1 MNTIENTLERAN
13 ERLRVEMADL
23 MSQIDDLTEARDAAL
38 AELSGRTRE
47 LEETSTDHAML
58 RCRDRIDTIV
68 RTAVLVGRFGHGN
81 VADAEDVLADM
92 ADQALTDLG
101 DFLKGGVA

>member
-23 MSQIDDLTEARDAAL
+23 MSQIDDLTEARDAAM
-38 AELSGRTRE
+38 AELSGANRDIDE
-47 LEETSTDHAML
+47 LTTDHAML
-58 RCRDRIDTIV
+58 RCRDRIDTVV

-81 VADAEDVLADM
+81 IADAEDVLADM
-92 ADQALTDLG
+92 ADQALTDLSH
-101 DFLKGGVA
+101 FLRGGVA